1 MKIRGIVPVPYDAS
15 LFVSFRLVS
24 FLLASFLLVPFP
36 VSFSLL
42 GSILFHFQGVHH
54 LFNL

>member
-15 LFVSFRLVS
+15 LFVSFRLV
-24 FLLASFLLVPFP
+24 SFLLVPFP